1 MNCIS
6 KLYHTQSNRIMKTHF
21 KLSAMLPTLALALTL
36 FSCEAPAPSESIV
49 ELAAGN
55 DQVSTLVAALE
66 AAELTT
72 ALEGE
77 GPFTVFAPS
86 NAAFEALPEGVVEA
100 LLKPENKEVLAT
112 ILRYHVTAAK
122 LNAADVVGAIEA
134 GNGSHTV
141 ETLSGGT
148 LTAMMSGENVALKD
162 AQGNTAT
169 VTATDMEGS
178 NGTIHLIDAVLL
190 PEGIDPAALLAKPD
204 LVAIAAGN
212 DDFSTLVAA
221 VQAAGLVE
229 TLQGAGPFTVFA
241 PANSAF
247 EALPE
252 GTVEMLLKPESK
264 DQLTSILTYHVVAG
278 KVDAATLIA
287 AIQGAEGGKYTIP
300 TVNGGTLTASLDG
313 ENVILTDAKGNT
325 ATIIAT
331 DVEASNGLIHV
342 IDAVAMP

>member
-1 MNCIS
+1 
-6 KLYHTQSNRIMKTHF
+6 MKTHF
-21 KLSAMLPTLALALTL
+21 KLSAMLPVLALALTL

-122 LNAADVVGAIEA
+122 LNAADVVSAIEA

-204 LVAIAAGN
+204 LVAVAAGN